1 LIAQPLEG
9 DHAEWNAAIAELGF
23 SKQQARLIQLILE
36 GKGDKQIAAEMGV
49 RFGTIRTYLSRAFE
63 RTGTSGRM
71 ELAAL
76 VFSRVMFHRQQAA
89 EKRP

>member
-1 LIAQPLEG
+1 MRNGVLRSWIFGLAP
-9 DHAEWNAAIAELGF
+9 
-23 SKQQARLIQLILE
+23 QQARVIQLILA
-36 GKGDKQIAAEMGV
+36 GKGDKQIAREMGV
-49 RFGTIRTYLSRAFE
+49 RFGTLRTYLSRAFE

-71 ELAAL
+71 ELASL